1 METTTTAMR
10 SNAATDSP
18 TARASTYDDDDE
30 ATVVEMMT
38 NNNKNKT
45 RKTFAIVVLAENP
58 HATESKVVPLQMY
71 CQNSEYTDSGPT
83 TLHGQ

>member
-1 METTTTAMR
+1 
-10 SNAATDSP
+10 
-18 TARASTYDDDDE
+18 
-30 ATVVEMMT
+30 MMT

-71 CQNSEYTDSGPT
+71 CQNSGYTDSGPT
-83 TLHGQ
+83 TLHGE